1 VEATL
6 DSQRLAHAFLALGD
20 DGEDSPVV
28 RRTLQ
33 KAIVAAVAALVLAT
47 AAPMSWLA
55 PAKPHD
61 QPAATVGGSKAWV
74 QAHDE
79 DDAGN

>member
-6 DSQRLAHAFLALGD
+6 DSHRLAHAFLALGD
-20 DGEDSPVV
+20 DGTEDNRA

-33 KAIVAAVAALVLAT
+33 KTVVAAIAVLALAT

-55 PAKPHD
+55 PAKQHD
-61 QPAATVGGSKAWV
+61 QPAATVAGSKAWHL
-74 QAHDE
+74 ADE
-79 DDAGN
+79 DEAGN